1 MKELKK
7 ELEKELSL
15 LKEQLNKALELNLLL
30 TTIYKI
36 DGKIEAIEYILNK
49 LDNKEIKGGK

>member
-7 ELEKELSL
+7 ELEKELIL
-15 LKEQLNKALELNLLL
+15 LKEQLNKALELNMLP

-49 LDNKEIKGGK
+49 LDNKGIK

>member
-7 ELEKELSL
+7 ELEKELET
-15 LKEQLNKALELNLLL
+15 LKQQLDKAIELNMLP

-49 LDNKEIKGGK
+49 LDNKGIK